1 MTKKATLINQVTGPL
16 FIDIANAYAKEYDK
30 VKLVTGSIEPTSTKL
45 DDSIEIILKCKY
57 KRNKGFL
64 RIYTWILFYVQ
75 CFIYFLTRKDHGKVL
90 LVTNPPILPF
100 LGAILLNRKKIN
112 FDVLVYDIY
121 PNALSNF
128 GYIKEISLIYRFW
141 ERINKKVYLKANRV
155 ITISNIMKEVLAKTV
170 KKSKIEVI
178 YPWVDLSFIKPIKK
192 QENWF
197 VNKHNL
203 LGKKV
208 ILYSGNMGKT
218 HDLMTVLK
226 TAKKLNNLTNNF
238 HFLFIGDGAQKLY
251 LERYKENNKLNN
263 VTFLPYQ
270 DPNVLPFSF
279 ASADLGI
286 VSLGI
291 GAEGLS
297 VPSKTFYMLAS
308 GLAIISISSS
318 SSEVSNLIQENN
330 CGVCVLPSDYLSLFE
345 FLTSLTDNDL
355 KTFRRNSRSLSNH
368 FSNTNA
374 NKFL

>member
-16 FIDIANAYAKEYDK
+16 FIDIANVYAKEYDN
-30 VKLVTGSIEPTSTKL
+30 VKLVTGSIEPTSAKL
-45 DDSIEIILKCKY
+45 DDRIEIILKCKY

-75 CFIYFLTRKDHGKVL
+75 CFIYLLVRKSHGKVL

-100 LGAILLNRKKIN
+100 LGILFSNRKKIN

-128 GYIKEISLIYRFW
+128 GYIKEKSLIYQIW
-141 ERINKKVYLKANRV
+141 ERINKKVYKNANRV
-155 ITISNIMKEVLAKTV
+155 ITISNVMKDVLAKTII
-170 KKSKIEVI
+170 KSKIETI
-178 YPWVDLSFIKPIKK
+178 YPWVDISFIKPIKK

-197 VNKHNL
+197 VNENNL
-203 LGKKV
+203 LKKKV

-218 HDLMTVLK
+218 HDLMTILK
-226 TAKKLNNLTNNF
+226 TAKELNNLTNNF
-238 HFLFIGDGAQKLY
+238 HFLFIGDGAQKLT
-251 LERYKENNKLNN
+251 LERYKENNELNN

-270 DPNVLPFSF
+270 DPNVMPFSF

-308 GLAIISISSS
+308 GLAIISISRSN
-318 SSEVSNLIQENN
+318 SEVSNLVQENN
-330 CGVCVLPSDYLSLFE
+330 CGVSILPSDYLSLSQ
-345 FLTSLTDNDL
+345 FLTSLTDTDL
-355 KTFRRNSRSLSNH
+355 KMFKRNSINLSKR
-368 FSNTNA
+368 FSNKNA